1 MALKDLLLSGFPEYC
16 ESLPSGKE
24 VCFRQMVVS
33 EEKALM
39 LAKTNQDKLTILKT
53 LYTSGLIQ
61 GYTVLDSSKV
71 VIYLR
76 KVFNRK
82 PAPEFEQWL
91 KKMGILN
98 SEGELSYSNEDVK
111 KLLNHLS

>member
-1 MALKDLLLSGFPEYC
+1 MMAVPGSDDI
-16 ESLPSGKE
+16 
-24 VCFRQMVVS
+24 
-33 EEKALM
+33 M
-39 LAKTNQDKLTILKT
+39 LQ
-53 LYTSGLIQ
+53 YQSTSFN
-61 GYTVLDSSKV
+61 DAA
-71 VIYLR
+71 YLR

-98 SEGELSYSNEDVK
+98 SEGELSYSNENVK